1 MNIKPVAAGDKLLEH
16 FVDIAKCPIC
26 KVNTS
31 RMSLD
36 GHIRQELSDDHV
48 YGADLED
55 RILELKH
62 EQI

>member
-1 MNIKPVAAGDKLLEH
+1 MNINPFTASDKLLEH
-16 FVDIAKCPIC
+16 FINTTRCPIC
-26 KVNTS
+26 EIDVS
-31 RMSLD
+31 RSKLD
-36 GHIRQELSDDHV
+36 EHIRQELSDDHV

>member
-1 MNIKPVAAGDKLLEH
+1 MNINPVAAGDKLLEH
-16 FVDIAKCPIC
+16 FVDIVKCPIC

-48 YGADLED
+48 EGE
-55 RILELKH
+55 ILEQKLWEMEYDK
-62 EQI
+62 I